1 MNNKLV
7 LVGLGLLALVLVTGA
22 GFLFL
27 SGKQNNSQSQNNQS
41 SETTTNTEEL
51 PTSEPTE
58 EVTADEIQVE
68 LTTSGFS
75 PNEITINK
83 GTKIVWTNSS
93 GKAAT
98 VDSALHPV
106 HTTYPPLN
114 LGSFN
119 DGETL
124 ELIFNETGTFKYH
137 NHLNPSQ
144 NGSVIVK

>member
-1 MNNKLV
+1 MNNRLLLTGLGILAILV
-7 LVGLGLLALVLVTGA
+7 LVVGAYFFFNSQQTPTGA
-22 GFLFL
+22 
-27 SGKQNNSQSQNNQS
+27 SDA
-41 SETTTNTEEL
+41 
-51 PTSEPTE
+51 EPTE
-58 EVTADEIQVE
+58 TITQESNELTQEPTNAMTTEKVQVE
-68 LTTSGFS
+68 LTSSGFS
-75 PNEITINK
+75 PKTITVDK
-83 GTKIVWTNSS
+83 DTTVVWTNNS

-98 VDSALHPV
+98 VDSAPHPV
-106 HTTYPPLN
+106 HSDYSKLN

>member
-1 MNNKLV
+1 MISVALLTIVV
-7 LVGLGLLALVLVTGA
+7 LAGGAFFFLNSKQTPTGVSDA
-22 GFLFL
+22 
-27 SGKQNNSQSQNNQS
+27 
-41 SETTTNTEEL
+41 
-51 PTSEPTE
+51 EPTE
-58 EVTADEIQVE
+58 TITQESNE
-68 LTTSGFS
+68 LTQEPTGTTTAEKVEIGLTLSGFS
-75 PNEITINK
+75 PKTITVEK
-83 GTKIVWTNSS
+83 GTTVVWTNNS

-98 VDSALHPV
+98 VDSAPHPV
-106 HTTYPPLN
+106 HSDYSKLN

>member
-58 EVTADEIQVE
+58 EVTANETQVE

-98 VDSALHPV
+98 VDSVSHPV
-106 HTTYPPLN
+106 HSDYPKLN

>member
-7 LVGLGLLALVLVTGA
+7 LAGLGVLALVLVA
-22 GFLFL
+22 GVGFFFL
-27 SGKQNNSQSQNNQS
+27 SGKQNNTQSQNNQS
-41 SETTTNTEEL
+41 SETTTNA
-51 PTSEPTE
+51 E
-58 EVTADEIQVE
+58 EVTADETQVE

-83 GTKIVWTNSS
+83 GAKIVWTNNG
-93 GKAAT
+93 GKSAT
-98 VDSALHPV
+98 VDSSSHPV
-106 HTTYPPLN
+106 HSDYPKLN